1 MSLSHRYSRH
11 SVRDPSPNRPT
22 DALFS
27 YGIFTMKQHQWTPK
41 PSTEMAPRPHHLRI
55 RVVDRVLDLFR
66 RLHLYIP
73 RLVEQRC
80 HEVLRQ

>member
-1 MSLSHRYSRH
+1 
-11 SVRDPSPNRPT
+11 
-22 DALFS
+22 
-27 YGIFTMKQHQWTPK
+27 MKQHQWTPK

-55 RVVDRVLDLFR
+55 RVVDRVLDPLR

-80 HEVLRQ
+80 HGVLRQ